1 MGGLHP
7 PGWSW
12 ASGTGG
18 IEDTVLHHN
27 THMILRDRAG
37 RDVEVAE
44 DLVQLPATDELDGG
58 IVRLVKKECHG
69 TAGP

>member
-1 MGGLHP
+1 
-7 PGWSW
+7 
-12 ASGTGG
+12 
-18 IEDTVLHHN
+18 
-27 THMILRDRAG
+27 MILRDRAG